1 MIFSNDRSIYMES
14 NGKKL
19 DEGIKKSESE
29 WKMEN
34 GHLSRVNI
42 RVD

>member
-1 MIFSNDRSIYMES
+1 MIFSNDRSIYAES

-19 DEGIKKSESE
+19 DDGIKESE
-29 WKMEN
+29 IEWKN
-34 GHLSRVNI
+34 GHFPRVNM